1 MVLFDRLKSDFDADC
16 LSVTYTIFCYIYTI
30 CCTQVIVIS
39 VKRKSFVKKKKKK
52 PNHIWS
58 VSGIHFYKKP
68 RKISFFFHCCHYN
81 WYGCYSYCIF
91 HRQSQ
96 YCCRCQYICCCQYS
110 FHYSNLFLIKSKKV
124 GTMRDTETILL
135 TVIIIHKKYTAGLYL
150 GEWNVNASKVY

>member
-39 VKRKSFVKKKKKK
+39 VKRKSFVKKRKKK
-52 PNHIWS
+52 PTIS
-58 VSGIHFYKKP
+58 DLLVGIHFYKKP

-124 GTMRDTETILL
+124 GTMRDTETI
-135 TVIIIHKKYTAGLYL
+135 YY
-150 GEWNVNASKVY
+150 